1 MSTLKEVPAS
11 LGSKTCLI
19 TGGAGALGKVVAKAF
34 LRAGASVVICD
45 IYKER
50 LSQALEELA
59 SLGSLTAFLGDITS
73 QQGVHRLFNNIKAKL
88 GKLDILV
95 NNARIAD
102 QFQPVGDLD
111 IDEWHQVISTN
122 LTAPMLLSRLA
133 VRSMLDGP
141 NPSGC
146 IINMASAASKAS
158 MIAGAAYT
166 ASKHGLL
173 RLIKHTAAFY
183 RDKGIGYVALLLGLM
198 PESHISKRMTN
209 VHPEGWQLASKIMSA
224 NDIKAIKMESVA
236 GFCISLVKDNCRLC
250 NGTSISAD
258 RGFTCVLG

>member
-19 TGGAGALGKVVAKAF
+19 TGGAGALGKVVAEAF

-45 IYKER
+45 IHKER
-50 LSQALEELA
+50 LSRASEELA

-73 QQGVHRLFNNIKAKL
+73 QQEVHRLFDDIEAKL

-95 NNARIAD
+95 NNAGIAD

-141 NPSGC
+141 DPGGC
-146 IINMASAASKAS
+146 IINMASAASKAG

-173 RLIKHTAAFY
+173 GLTKHTAAFY
-183 RDKGIGYVALLLGLM
+183 GDKGIGCVALLLGLM
-198 PESHISKRMTN
+198 PESHMSERMTN

-224 NDIKAIKMESVA
+224 NDMKAIKMESVA
-236 GFCISLVKDNCRLC
+236 GFCVSLAKDNCRLC
-250 NGTSISAD
+250 NGASISAD
-258 RGFTCVLG
+258 GGFTCVLG